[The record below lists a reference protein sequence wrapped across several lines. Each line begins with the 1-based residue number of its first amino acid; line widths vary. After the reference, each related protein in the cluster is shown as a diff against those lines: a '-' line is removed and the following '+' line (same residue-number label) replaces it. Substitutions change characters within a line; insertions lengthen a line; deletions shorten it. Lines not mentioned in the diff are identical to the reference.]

1 MYKEKV
7 VIVTG
12 SGNGIG
18 RAVAKAYAV
27 KEANV
32 IITDKDE
39 QAGRETT
46 EQINSAKGKAEFLVS
61 NNQNPEDI
69 DHVIK
74 EVIKKHG
81 RIDILI
87 NNAGISKFKPV
98 NELTVEDWDEV
109 LNTNL
114 RGAFLYSQKA
124 AEYMGVNQHGGSI
137 INISS
142 TRAFMSEP
150 DSEPYAASK
159 GGLFA
164 LTHAMALSYQDKG
177 ITVNCIS
184 PGWIQTKDYEKLREI
199 DHQQHP
205 SKRVG
210 KPEDIARAC
219 LFLTNPLNDFIT
231 GENLTID
238 GGMTRKMIYEH

>member
-1 MYKEKV
+1 MYKDKV

-18 RAVAKAYAV
+18 QSVAAAYAM
-27 KEANV
+27 KGANV
-32 IITDKDE
+32 VVTDKDE
-39 QAGRETT
+39 QAGNETK
-46 EQINSAKGKAEFLVS
+46 ERINSEGGKAIFLS
-61 NNQNPEDI
+61 SDNQNPEDI
-69 DHVIK
+69 DRV
-74 EVIKKHG
+74 VDQVMDQYG

-98 NELTVEDWDEV
+98 DELSVEEWDEV

-114 RGAFLYSQKA
+114 RGAFLYAQKA
-124 AEYMGVNQHGGSI
+124 ARHMKNNHHGGSI
-137 INISS
+137 VNISS

-150 DSEPYAASK
+150 DSEAYAASK
-159 GGLFA
+159 GGIFS
-164 LTHAMALSYQDKG
+164 LTHAMALSYQEQK

-184 PGWIQTKDYEKLREI
+184 PGWIQTENYDQLREI

-210 KPEDIARAC
+210 KTEDIARAC

-231 GENLTID
+231 GENLMID
-238 GGMTRKMIYEH
+238 GGMTRKMIY